1 MSMQSLKVGIAGGS
15 LGGVFAAVLLHEAG
29 HDVTVYE
36 RSSHGLEGRGA
47 GVVGQLDIFKILRMI
62 GCEHV
67 SRVGV
72 VAHERIFLD
81 RSGEIAAR
89 HRTPQTQISWDVLFR
104 SFQERLPTDRYILD
118 CQVVSA
124 GECNGSAYLRLADG
138 STMHADLVV
147 GADGLGSVVRTAV
160 VGIAASPIYAGYV
173 AYRGLYPETMLPDT
187 AAKTLLDRFSFYD
200 ASGSHILGYLVPGAD
215 GSIQPGR
222 RRYNWVWY
230 RRVTES
236 DGSLSRAL
244 TDASG
249 MTHQFSL
256 PAGAMPTEAKDDL
269 IRNAERDLPP
279 QFAAAVAA
287 EQSPFIQGI
296 FDYAVPKMAVS
307 GIALLGDAAFVVR
320 PHTAMGVAKAAGD
333 AMLLKEVLA
342 QAPDLV
348 VALETYDAFRRPV
361 GNDIAAYGRRLGA
374 SFG

>member
-1 MSMQSLKVGIAGGS
+1 MQSLKIGIAGGS

-29 HDVTVYE
+29 HEVAVYE

-47 GVVGQLDIFKILRMI
+47 GLVGQPDIFRILRTI

-67 SRVGV
+67 ARIGV
-72 VAHERIFLD
+72 VAHERIFLG
-81 RSGEIAAR
+81 RSGEIVER
-89 HRTPQTQISWDVLFR
+89 HQTPQTQISWDILFR
-104 SFQERLPTDRYILD
+104 SFRERLPTECYIMDR
-118 CQVVSA
+118 QVVSA
-124 GECNGSAYLRLADG
+124 GECDGSAYLSFAGG
-138 STMHADLVV
+138 SAVHADLVV
-147 GADGLGSVVRTAV
+147 GADGLGSAVRAAV
-160 VGIAASPIYAGYV
+160 VGMAASPAYAGYV

-187 AAKTLLDRFSFYD
+187 AGKTLLDRFSFYD

-230 RRVTES
+230 RRLKDS

-249 MTHQFSL
+249 LTHQFSL
-256 PAGAMPTEAKDDL
+256 PADAMPTEARDDF
-269 IRNAERDLPP
+269 IRHAERDLPP

-296 FDYAVPKMAVS
+296 FDYTAPKMAS
-307 GIALLGDAAFVVR
+307 SRIALLGDAAFVVR

-333 AMLLKEVLA
+333 ALLLEEVVA
-342 QAPDLV
+342 QAPHV
-348 VALETYDAFRRPV
+348 VAALEAYDAIRRPV